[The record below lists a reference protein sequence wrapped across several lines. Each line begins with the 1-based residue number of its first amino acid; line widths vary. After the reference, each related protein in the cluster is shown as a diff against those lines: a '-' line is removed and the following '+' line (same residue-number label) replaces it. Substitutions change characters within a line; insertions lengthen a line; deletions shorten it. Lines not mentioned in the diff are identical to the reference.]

1 MPMVFN
7 VEQVLPIENGIIV
20 KVRYDRDKLI
30 FDPLSVKREQG
41 NGSIFGRQT
50 LPEWSYLT
58 ITDHPLDDIHPLG
71 LVYSNEG

>member
-1 MPMVFN
+1 MVFN

-50 LPEWSYLT
+50 LP
-58 ITDHPLDDIHPLG
+58 
-71 LVYSNEG
+71 